1 MALSP
6 DETCTALGRPRST
19 EADEAIA
26 HAALTL
32 LGETGFEGVT
42 VEAVA
47 ARAGVAK
54 STVYRRYPGKPE
66 LLVEVIRQASCA
78 PMVVPDT
85 GTVEGDLVAIAEH
98 LRQSFTRTDLGRALP
113 AVVAAA
119 ARHPEVASAH
129 RTYVS
134 ARRSVVIDAIE
145 RGIERGEIDPAV
157 DPELL
162 IDMIVGPLFHRA
174 FVSRRPIDNALVV
187 ELVSRALRG
196 AAPRPR

>member
-6 DETCTALGRPRST
+6 DEACTALGRPRST

-26 HAALTL
+26 HAALAL

-66 LLVEVIRQASCA
+66 LLVEVIRQPSAHPWSCPTPARRAATSSPSPSTSASRSHA
-78 PMVVPDT
+78 PISAGRSPPWSPPPPAIPRWRR
-85 GTVEGDLVAIAEH
+85 GPPHLVA
-98 LRQSFTRTDLGRALP
+98 
-113 AVVAAA
+113 
-119 ARHPEVASAH
+119 
-129 RTYVS
+129 

-145 RGIERGEIDPAV
+145 RGIERGEIDPDV

-162 IDMIVGPLFHRA
+162 IDMIVGPSSTGR
-174 FVSRRPIDNALVV
+174 S
-187 ELVSRALRG
+187 
-196 AAPRPR
+196 